1 MRAVFFIIV
10 TFFFCKPMHAQQ
22 DDAMRHENMK
32 FYISYVQ
39 DYISTMKENTD
50 SVRVLELLDQMQL
63 LTEQIN
69 FELNKVVLPKETA
82 EDFKPVEIDDEY
94 VWEGDISYEKSD
106 KKGQDQQEKPSG
118 GTFMPFQKKWST
130 NVEIQFGINNL
141 LKESTAA
148 GFPEPDIHTG
158 KSWFWDF
165 GLVRKSRLGGSQSR
179 VALTYGLS
187 YLLNRFTIDNDLIL
201 QSGTSAFTTAE
212 GLQRSP
218 GIHIG
223 YLNIPLGADIRLSKN
238 VHMGVGGYGG
248 YRVYTAQHL
257 ERKISGEAIEE
268 SRRANYGLNN
278 WMYGV
283 SFRLGIK
290 GFHLTGRY
298 HLSNLFRTTENY
310 NYHIFMLGTRILLF

>member
-1 MRAVFFIIV
+1 MRSLFFIII
-10 TFFFCKPMHAQQ
+10 TFFFCKSLNAQQ
-22 DDAMRHENMK
+22 DEVIRHENMK
-32 FYISYVQ
+32 FYVSYVQ

-82 EDFKPVEIDDEY
+82 EDFKPVEIDEEY
-94 VWEGDISYEKSD
+94 TWEGDISYDKSD
-106 KKGQDQQEKPSG
+106 KKEQTRDDKNSG
-118 GTFMPFQKKWST
+118 GTFMPFQKRWST
-130 NVEIQFGINNL
+130 NVEIQFGINNIN
-141 LKESTAA
+141 KEQTAPGA
-148 GFPEPDIHTG
+148 EEPDIHTG

-187 YLLNRFTIDNDLIL
+187 YLFNRFTIDNDLIL
-201 QSGTSAFTTAE
+201 QSGTSSFSAAE

-218 GIHIG
+218 GLHIG

-238 VHMGVGGYGG
+238 IHLGVGGYGG
-248 YRVYTAQHL
+248 YRVYTAQQL
-257 ERKISGEAIEE
+257 ERKISGEVIDE

-278 WMYGV
+278 WMYGA
-283 SFRLGIK
+283 SFRIGIK

-298 HLSNLFRTTENY
+298 HLNNMFRSTENY
-310 NYHIFMLGTRILLF
+310 DYHTFMIGTRILLF